1 MKKVHEILVLVTALV
16 IAFNIGMVMAQ
27 EKPAKKDRTVKVEP
41 APKPDA
47 VKARRNFKFNRL
59 LKRPTDLGVPPAEDG
74 IHDPENEGTYKLQ
87 PPIEGLAGLTKASG
101 GNRVDWVKSINEE
114 IIQPRWSKDGS
125 DEEIDIMDLDILMI
139 VRGSMPDVL
148 YPHNKH
154 SQWLSCD
161 NCHEE
166 IFMAEVGANQIS
178 MAGILLGNQCGICH
192 GTVAFPVTQC
202 KKCHSV
208 KKGQHKAKVE

>member
-27 EKPAKKDRTVKVEP
+27 EQLAKKDRTEKVEP
-41 APKPDA
+41 APKPNV
-47 VKARRNFKFNRL
+47 VKARKNFKFNRL
-59 LKRPTDLGVPPAEDG
+59 LKRRTHLGLPPAEDG
-74 IHDPENEGTYKLQ
+74 VHDPENEGTFKLQ
-87 PPIEGLAGLTKASG
+87 PPSEGYADMPKVSG

-114 IIQPRWSKDGS
+114 AINPLWNKDGL
-125 DEEIDIMDLDILMI
+125 EEDIDTLDLDILMV
-139 VRGSMPDVL
+139 VRGSLPDVM
-148 YPHNKH
+148 YSHNKH
-154 SQWLSCD
+154 AQWLACE
-161 NCHEE
+161 NCHDE
-166 IFMAEVGANQIS
+166 IFLPEVGGNQIS
-178 MAGILLGNQCGICH
+178 MAGILLGKQCGICH